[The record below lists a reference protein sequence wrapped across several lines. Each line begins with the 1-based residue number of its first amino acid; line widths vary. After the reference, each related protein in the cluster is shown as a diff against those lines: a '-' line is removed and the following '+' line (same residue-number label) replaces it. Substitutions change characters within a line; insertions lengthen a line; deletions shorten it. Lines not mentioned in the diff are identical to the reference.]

1 MLGKKI
7 ENTTEFRSNIASRL
21 NELLNNQLHS
31 DNLEKGIFNYC
42 VKESTQRKVIKKWDN
57 PYFVQIY
64 KDRLRSILINLK
76 ENPELITNISNGDIK
91 AQDVAF
97 MTHYELQPVKWK
109 ELINS
114 KMKRDKNKFET
125 NLEAA
130 TDTFTCRKCKGNKC
144 SYYLLQTRSSDE
156 STTIYVTCI
165 ECGNRWKTC

>member
-165 ECGNRWKTC
+165 ECGNRWKSC